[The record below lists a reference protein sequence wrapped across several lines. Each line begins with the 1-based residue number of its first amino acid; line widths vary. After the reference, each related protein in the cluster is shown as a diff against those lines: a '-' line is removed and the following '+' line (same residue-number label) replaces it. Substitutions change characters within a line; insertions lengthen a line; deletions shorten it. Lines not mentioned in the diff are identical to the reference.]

1 MAMNRESISDVYERI
16 EDLRTDYLRELTGL
30 SKVVI
35 ALSAAV
41 LGLLLS
47 PFGIYLS
54 SKAGPR
60 LIFGAWSI
68 LAVAAALGFAQM
80 LTFSRRFRSAAEYRW
95 TSHIIDTIVRL
106 NGDEGTLKEF
116 LSKSDKHK
124 LSHDRTYRVCFWL
137 IVGEFVCLSIGFGL
151 LACAMLRVVGR

>member
-1 MAMNRESISDVYERI
+1 MAMDHESISVFDRI
-16 EDLRTDYLRELTGL
+16 EDLRTEYLRELTGL
-30 SKVVI
+30 SKVII

-60 LIFGAWSI
+60 LIIGAWLI

-95 TSHIIDTIVRL
+95 ASHIVDTVVQLKGDDKTL
-106 NGDEGTLKEF
+106 NEF
-116 LSKSDKHK
+116 LAKSDKHK

-137 IVGEFVCLSIGFGL
+137 NVGEFVCLFIGFGQ
-151 LACAMLRVVGR
+151 LACAMVRVVSR